1 MYTQFL
7 AHIYAWTRRT
17 GFGGAPSLTTA
28 LLLVSTG
35 QALNVL
41 LVRLVLEHW
50 SVVQM
55 PFTKVGYVALFFAIV
70 SLNVVNA
77 MRPSVRRRM
86 AALDAVRV
94 QRRSDFVA
102 VVYLGGSILAYAVG
116 AFLFAPSA

>member
-1 MYTQFL
+1 M
-7 AHIYAWTRRT
+7 
-17 GFGGAPSLTTA
+17 TA

-35 QALNVL
+35 QTLNVL
-41 LVRLVLEHW
+41 LVRLALEHW

-55 PFTKVGYVALFFAIV
+55 PFTKVGYVALFLAIV
-70 SLNVVNA
+70 SLNMVNA

-102 VVYLGGSILAYAVG
+102 MVYLSGSIMAYVIVAVFLAS
-116 AFLFAPSA
+116 PDID